1 MEQNG
6 TQVERR
12 AAEAAGR
19 DAAAE
24 RRRVA
29 GLLREQA
36 EAVTRSGVQNLGYW
50 LRPPDIGPDQ
60 LSEWLGGGFGQ
71 LAANLALALELDQ
84 PGLLT
89 DEIAWLAQMLH
100 HRGYD
105 AATLVRQTLD
115 TFEASLA
122 AVCPPEVPAAA
133 APLLA
138 AARTRLAET
147 VAALPPRA

>member
-6 TQVERR
+6 TEVERW
-12 AAEAAGR
+12 ATEAARR
-19 DAAAE
+19 DAAEE
-24 RRRVA
+24 RQRVA
-29 GLLREQA
+29 ALVRHHA

-60 LSEWLGGGFGQ
+60 LSEWLGAGFRQ
-71 LAANLALALELDQ
+71 LAANLALALEMDQ

-89 DEIAWLAQMLH
+89 DEIAWLVQMLH
-100 HRGYD
+100 NRGYD
-105 AATLVRQTLD
+105 AETLVRQTLD

-122 AVCPPEVPAAA
+122 AVCPPEVPTTA

-138 AARTRLAET
+138 AARQRLTET
-147 VAALPPRA
+147 VATLK